1 MFIPV
6 HWPVVSVFII
16 EMYIHKRECI
26 MYILHKRECIMYIL
40 RSSHIVLFKNVAV
53 LISTYCK
60 E

>member
-1 MFIPV
+1 
-6 HWPVVSVFII
+6 
-16 EMYIHKRECI
+16 MYILHKRECI